1 MENTG
6 QTIRKRRIE
15 LGFSQESLAKVLGCS
30 QANIAKLEKGST
42 PDIRIGMLLQRYLGL
57 DAIKLFVDGEELITD
72 AGGTPSHSTDDHIN
86 AVISMMRETDE
97 EGRIRAKFAVSDT
110 LRQYALNKQA
120 SEPAKTLLNIPES
133 ALQNEDF
140 QKMLANLI
148 KQFSLKEGIKKH
160 Y

>member
-57 DAIKLFVDGEELITD
+57 DAIKLFVDGEESITEAD
-72 AGGTPSHSTDDHIN
+72 GTPSHSTDEHIN
-86 AVISMMRETDE
+86 AVISMMRETDA
-97 EGRIRAKFAVSDT
+97 EGRIRSKFAVSDT
-110 LRQYALNKQA
+110 LRQYTLNKQT
-120 SEPAKTLLNIPES
+120 STPISTNLDIPES
-133 ALQNEDF
+133 VLQNEDF
-140 QKMLANLI
+140 LNMLSTLI
-148 KQFSLKEGIKKH
+148 KQFSSGGKAKK
-160 Y
+160 YY